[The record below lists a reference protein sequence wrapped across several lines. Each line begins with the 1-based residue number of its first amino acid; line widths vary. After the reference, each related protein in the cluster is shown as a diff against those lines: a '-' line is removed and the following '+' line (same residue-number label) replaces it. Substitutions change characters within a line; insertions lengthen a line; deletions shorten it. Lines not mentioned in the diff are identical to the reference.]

1 LKFRLI
7 PLLLFLAAFAI
18 LPTLAQSG
26 VTAEAVGQANVRAT
40 TDVNATLITQIQ
52 AGTRYPVLGRSA
64 FYPWLLLGN
73 PTNNQPLGWVF
84 QDLLNV
90 QGDINSLPVS
100 ELVIGAAP
108 PTATLAAPQTTLLTT
123 PTVAASPAP
132 GSTLQPTTAP
142 TVQSSV
148 IGLVA
153 GEINIRYGPGTEYPR
168 IGVGQAGEQFPII
181 GWHTQLPWVQISY
194 PQSPNGI
201 GWVAIE
207 LLEIQGD
214 LYSLP
219 ATSQTSFALPTLTPT
234 PSPIEAVAPFEASPV
249 PLSPGFQALGEQ
261 IFALMLQGGF
271 DPQTS
276 KFGAFFLMDLRTGEA
291 LTFGDDIAFSGMSLN
306 KIGILATYFGR
317 FNSPL
322 REEQAYI
329 VAEAMICSENIS
341 TNEMLAAIGDGN
353 PYTGAE
359 RVSAFLEQL
368 GLRRTFIYTPYA
380 NDPFITP
387 QAPRT
392 RTTDANQTSAIPDP
406 FNQMTVS
413 EMGSLLDSMYQ
424 CAYNETG
431 PLLSNFSDQFNPAE
445 CRQMLNTMSYNR
457 IGSFIEM
464 GTPLDVR
471 VAHKHGWIADTHGDA
486 ALVFSPGGD
495 YILIMALRGPDTL
508 LFGESSVV
516 IEETSRLVYNYFNP
530 TTPLEEVRAATTE
543 SATCNLLGSPAIES
557 LIRADV
563 VTP

>member
-1 LKFRLI
+1 MKFKLI
-7 PLLLFLAAFAI
+7 PLLLFLAV
-18 LPTLAQSG
+18 LPVLAQTG
-26 VTAEAVGQANVRAT
+26 VTAEAIGQANVRAT
-40 TDVNATLITQIQ
+40 TDTNARLITQIQ

-73 PTNNQPLGWVF
+73 PTDNQPLGWVF

-90 QGDINSLPVS
+90 QGDINSLPFS
-100 ELVIGAAP
+100 EIVISDAPATVDVLPTPTAAP
-108 PTATLAAPQTTLLTT
+108 PGSAPQ
-123 PTVAASPAP
+123 PT
-132 GSTLQPTTAP
+132 P

-148 IGLVA
+148 IGLVS

-168 IGVGQAGEQFPII
+168 VGVGQAGEQYPII
-181 GWHTQLPWVQISY
+181 GWHTQLPWVQIHY

-201 GWVAIE
+201 AWVAVE

-261 IFALMLQGGF
+261 IFSLMLQGGF

-291 LTFGDDIAFSGMSLN
+291 VTFGDDIAFSGMSVN
-306 KIGILATYFGR
+306 KIAILAAYFAR

-322 REEQAYI
+322 REEQAYT

-368 GLRRTFIYTPYA
+368 GLRRTFIYTPFA

-392 RTTDANQTSAIPDP
+392 RTTDVDQTRAEPDP
-406 FNQMTVS
+406 FNQMTIT
-413 EMGSLLDSMYQ
+413 EMGSLLNSMYQ

-431 PLLSNFSDQFNPAE
+431 PLLSNFSDQFTPAE

-471 VAHKHGWIADTHGDA
+471 VAHKHGWISDTHGDA

-495 YILIMALRGPDTL
+495 YILVMALRGPDTL

-516 IEETSRLVYNYFNP
+516 IEEASRLVYNYFNP
-530 TTPLEEVRAATTE
+530 TAPLAEVREATTE

>member
-1 LKFRLI
+1 LKFKLI
-7 PLLLFLAAFAI
+7 PLLLFLAV
-18 LPTLAQSG
+18 LPVLAQTG
-26 VTAEAVGQANVRAT
+26 VTAEAIGQANVRAT
-40 TDVNATLITQIQ
+40 TDTNARLITQIQ

-73 PTNNQPLGWVF
+73 PTDNQPLGWVF

-90 QGDINSLPVS
+90 QGDINSLPFS
-100 ELVIGAAP
+100 EIVISDAPATVDVLPTPTAAP
-108 PTATLAAPQTTLLTT
+108 PGSAPQ
-123 PTVAASPAP
+123 PT
-132 GSTLQPTTAP
+132 P

-148 IGLVA
+148 IGLVS

-168 IGVGQAGEQFPII
+168 VGVGQAGEQYPII
-181 GWHTQLPWVQISY
+181 GWHTQLPWVQIHY

-201 GWVAIE
+201 AWVAVE

-261 IFALMLQGGF
+261 IFSLMLQGGF

-291 LTFGDDIAFSGMSLN
+291 VTFGDDIAFSGMSVN
-306 KIGILATYFGR
+306 KIAILAAYFAR

-322 REEQAYI
+322 REEQAYT

-368 GLRRTFIYTPYA
+368 GLRRTFIYTPFA

-392 RTTDANQTSAIPDP
+392 RTTDVDQTRAEPDP
-406 FNQMTVS
+406 FNQMTIT
-413 EMGSLLDSMYQ
+413 EMGSLLNSMYQ

-431 PLLSNFSDQFNPAE
+431 PLLSNFSDQFTPAE

-471 VAHKHGWIADTHGDA
+471 VAHKHGWISDTHGDA

-495 YILIMALRGPDTL
+495 YILVMALRGPDTL

-516 IEETSRLVYNYFNP
+516 IEEASRLVYNYFNP
-530 TTPLEEVRAATTE
+530 TAPLAEVREATTE

>member
-1 LKFRLI
+1 MKFKLI
-7 PLLLFLAAFAI
+7 PLLLFLAV
-18 LPTLAQSG
+18 LPVLAQTG
-26 VTAEAVGQANVRAT
+26 VTAEAIGQANVRAT
-40 TDVNATLITQIQ
+40 TDTNARLITQIQ

-73 PTNNQPLGWVF
+73 PTDNQPLGWVF

-90 QGDINSLPVS
+90 QGDINSLPFS
-100 ELVIGAAP
+100 EIVIGAAP
-108 PTATLAAPQTTLLTT
+108 ATVDVLPTPTAAPPGSAPQ
-123 PTVAASPAP
+123 PT
-132 GSTLQPTTAP
+132 P

-148 IGLVA
+148 IGLVS

-168 IGVGQAGEQFPII
+168 VGVGQAGEQYPII
-181 GWHTQLPWVQISY
+181 GWHTQLPWVQIHY

-201 GWVAIE
+201 AWVAVE

-261 IFALMLQGGF
+261 IFSLMLQGGF

-291 LTFGDDIAFSGMSLN
+291 VTFGDDIAFSGMSVN
-306 KIGILATYFGR
+306 KIAILAAYFAR

-322 REEQAYI
+322 REEQAYT

-368 GLRRTFIYTPYA
+368 GLRRTFIYTPFA

-392 RTTDANQTSAIPDP
+392 RTTDVDQTRAEPDP
-406 FNQMTVS
+406 FNQMTIT
-413 EMGSLLDSMYQ
+413 EMGSLLNSMYQ

-431 PLLSNFSDQFNPAE
+431 PLLSNFSDQFTPAE

-471 VAHKHGWIADTHGDA
+471 VAHKHGWISDTHGDA

-495 YILIMALRGPDTL
+495 YILVMALRGPDTL

-516 IEETSRLVYNYFNP
+516 IEEASRLVYNYFNP
-530 TTPLEEVRAATTE
+530 TAPLAEVREATTE

>member
-1 LKFRLI
+1 LKFKLI
-7 PLLLFLAAFAI
+7 PLLLFLAV
-18 LPTLAQSG
+18 LPVLAQTG
-26 VTAEAVGQANVRAT
+26 VTAEAIGQANVRAT
-40 TDVNATLITQIQ
+40 TDTNARLITQIQ

-73 PTNNQPLGWVF
+73 PIDNQPLGWVF

-90 QGDINSLPVS
+90 QGDINSLPFS
-100 ELVIGAAP
+100 EIVISDAPATVDVLPTPTAAP
-108 PTATLAAPQTTLLTT
+108 PGSAPQ
-123 PTVAASPAP
+123 PT
-132 GSTLQPTTAP
+132 P

-148 IGLVA
+148 IGLVS

-168 IGVGQAGEQFPII
+168 VGVGQAGEQYPII
-181 GWHTQLPWVQISY
+181 GWHTQLPWVQIHY

-201 GWVAIE
+201 AWVAVE

-261 IFALMLQGGF
+261 IFSLMLQGGF

-291 LTFGDDIAFSGMSLN
+291 VTFGDDIAFSGMSVN
-306 KIGILATYFGR
+306 KIAILAAYFAR

-322 REEQAYI
+322 REEQAYT

-368 GLRRTFIYTPYA
+368 GLRRTFIYTPFA

-392 RTTDANQTSAIPDP
+392 RTTDVDQTRAEPDP
-406 FNQMTVS
+406 FNQMTIT
-413 EMGSLLDSMYQ
+413 EMGSLLNSMYQ

-431 PLLSNFSDQFNPAE
+431 PLLSNFSDQFTPAE

-471 VAHKHGWIADTHGDA
+471 VAHKHGWISDTHGDA

-495 YILIMALRGPDTL
+495 YILVMALRGPDTL

-516 IEETSRLVYNYFNP
+516 IEEASRLVYNYFNP
-530 TTPLEEVRAATTE
+530 TAPLAEVREATTE

>member
-1 LKFRLI
+1 MKFKLI
-7 PLLLFLAAFAI
+7 PLLLFLAV
-18 LPTLAQSG
+18 LPVLAQTG
-26 VTAEAVGQANVRAT
+26 VTAEAIGQANVRAT
-40 TDVNATLITQIQ
+40 TDTNARLITQIQ

-73 PTNNQPLGWVF
+73 PIDNQPLGWVF

-90 QGDINSLPVS
+90 QGDINSLPFS
-100 ELVIGAAP
+100 EIVISDAPATVDVLPTPTAAP
-108 PTATLAAPQTTLLTT
+108 PGSAPQ
-123 PTVAASPAP
+123 PT
-132 GSTLQPTTAP
+132 P

-148 IGLVA
+148 IGLVS

-168 IGVGQAGEQFPII
+168 VGVGQAGEQYPII
-181 GWHTQLPWVQISY
+181 GWHTQLPWVQIHY

-201 GWVAIE
+201 AWVAVE

-261 IFALMLQGGF
+261 IFSLMLQGGF

-291 LTFGDDIAFSGMSLN
+291 VTFGDDIAFSGMSVN
-306 KIGILATYFGR
+306 KIAILAAYFAR

-322 REEQAYI
+322 REEQAYT

-368 GLRRTFIYTPYA
+368 GLRRTFIYTPFA

-392 RTTDANQTSAIPDP
+392 RTTDVDQTRAEPDP
-406 FNQMTVS
+406 FNQMTIT
-413 EMGSLLDSMYQ
+413 EMGSLLNSMYQ

-431 PLLSNFSDQFNPAE
+431 PLLSNFSDQFTPAE

-471 VAHKHGWIADTHGDA
+471 VAHKHGWISDTHGDA

-495 YILIMALRGPDTL
+495 YILVMALRGPDTL

-516 IEETSRLVYNYFNP
+516 IEEASRLVYNYFNP
-530 TTPLEEVRAATTE
+530 TAPLAEVREATTE